1 MDLDHP
7 VCNSTNNTVIESE
20 FSEEVNNENT
30 EPSRKI

>member
-7 VCNSTNNTVIESE
+7 VRNSTNNTVIESE
-20 FSEEVNNENT
+20 FSEEVSDENI